1 MAWLTDFTDLTRR
14 TVFDT
19 ISHGKAFTIY
29 KNSKYNGFELGLAS
43 MVYTFFW

>member
-19 ISHGKAFTIY
+19 ILHDKAFTIY
-29 KNSKYNGFELGLAS
+29 KNSKYDGFKLGLTS